1 MGVTVR
7 LGAKPTEASPLTPD
21 SSSAPK
27 SRSLASRSITAVSN
41 FGVQY
46 NYNAIAWAKLWIE
59 ALYGDP
65 AWADQL
71 SSSAVFGGT
80 LIGAA
85 IYHPTHARGPPR
97 VARLAPCAHATPFG
111 HQACWGWDIWA
122 TPSVVGRPWW
132 SR

>member
-7 LGAKPTEASPLTPD
+7 LGGKATEVSPLTPD
-21 SSSAPK
+21 SSSSPK
-27 SRSLASRSITAVSN
+27 RRSLASRSITAFSN

-85 IYHPTHARGPPR
+85 LRHPHTPPSARVPTR
-97 VARLAPCAHATPFG
+97 ACAHATPFG
-111 HQACWGWDIWA
+111 HQVCWGWDIWA
-122 TPSVVGRPWW
+122 TPSAVDRPWW

>member
-1 MGVTVR
+1 MAVTVR
-7 LGAKPTEASPLTPD
+7 LGAKATEASPLTPD
-21 SSSAPK
+21 SSSSPK
-27 SRSLASRSITAVSN
+27 SRSLASRSITAFSN

-85 IYHPTHARGPPR
+85 HRRPHHRPHHHRPPPTA
-97 VARLAPCAHATPFG
+97 
-111 HQACWGWDIWA
+111 
-122 TPSVVGRPWW
+122 
-132 SR
+132 